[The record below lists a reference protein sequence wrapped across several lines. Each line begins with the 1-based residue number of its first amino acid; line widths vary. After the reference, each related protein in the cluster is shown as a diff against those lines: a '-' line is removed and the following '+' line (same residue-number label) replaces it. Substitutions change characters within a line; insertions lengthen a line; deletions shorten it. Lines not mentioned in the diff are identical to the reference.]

1 MNNSLNRIRVDGL
14 DFDGVIVKSMR
25 FYSETTDYLKEEWGI
40 EFSPVEIVCKL
51 KGLIFDECVPHFN
64 AWYKERNGE
73 YLPESFSV
81 SAKNHFK
88 TIIASI
94 KTEPIS
100 AMVEAVRKHLQQ
112 TDKGLFIASNSIRT
126 RLNQKMER
134 VGLAPSFNGNALS
147 RSDVDKPKPAADIL
161 LKGLESVNG
170 VLPENGF
177 HTYTGDGL
185 LDMQAGRAA
194 GFKARIACFFEYPE
208 LADDLWPHFKD
219 AGATHMVKS
228 SVEWLTLVND
238 LS

>member
-25 FYSETTDYLKEEWGI
+25 FYSETTDYLKKEWGI
-40 EFSPVEIVCKL
+40 EFSPVEIVCQL
-51 KGLIFDECVPHFN
+51 KGLTFDECVPYFQ
-64 AWYKERNGE
+64 ARYKERHGE
-73 YLPESFSV
+73 DLPKSFLE
-81 SAKNHFK
+81 ATKNHFK
-88 TIIASI
+88 TVIASI
-94 KTEPIS
+94 KIEPIS
-100 AMVEAVRKHLQQ
+100 AMVEAVQKHLQQ
-112 TDKGLFIASNSIRT
+112 TDNGLFIASNSIRP
-126 RLNQKMER
+126 RLNQKMDR

-147 RSDVDKPKPAADIL
+147 RSDVHKPKPAADIL
-161 LKGLESVNG
+161 LKGLESVQG
-170 VLPENGF
+170 ILPENGC

-208 LADDLWPHFKD
+208 LADGLWTHFKD

-228 SVEWLTLVND
+228 PTEWLTLVND